1 MTEEVISF
9 EANYLCSVIAFDGIN
24 FEAISDNHLESDFD
38 ALNLAYTELAKDKAG
53 RLQFYTYQLRRK
65 IEVDTQYEFDNQ
77 FCQKF
82 SEEYLKRFNDKDY
95 YNNLFYIALVM
106 KYESDLE
113 TGLDDIQNLNYRIL
127 STLSKYQP
135 RILKVYQ
142 NKYGILSSEVLEF
155 FYEILNGEKPVG
167 GVVPLTPSPAYEILP
182 SANLHFGHEIL
193 QIKGDVKNRFACL
206 QDLKDFP
213 NSTYLGLFDSASLA
227 LPFEYNLVQSFV
239 SLAPAKALTRIE
251 RQANQMRSADDK
263 AVHQRD
269 ELQEAQG
276 QITSGKQIL
285 GEYHASL
292 VVFGDTLEQAVNNMN
307 EANASFSNKA
317 GAVFKK
323 ASVSAPATFFSQFPT
338 YRYKP
343 RPMLK
348 TSRNLASTFSLHN
361 YSTGKAYGNPLGDG
375 SAVMPLETVAKTLYN
390 FNFHFT
396 NIDENNVGEAVAG
409 HTLILG
415 ATGTGKTNSNLQ

>member
-82 SEEYLKRFNDKDY
+82 SEKYLKRFNDKDY

-167 GVVPLTPSPAYEILP
+167 GVVPLT
-182 SANLHFGHEIL
+182 
-193 QIKGDVKNRFACL
+193 
-206 QDLKDFP
+206 
-213 NSTYLGLFDSASLA
+213 LA
-227 LPFEYNLVQSFV
+227 L
-239 SLAPAKALTRIE
+239 LTRYCRPPIC
-251 RQANQMRSADDK
+251 
-263 AVHQRD
+263 
-269 ELQEAQG
+269 
-276 QITSGKQIL
+276 IL
-285 GEYHASL
+285 DMK
-292 VVFGDTLEQAVNNMN
+292 FC
-307 EANASFSNKA
+307 K
-317 GAVFKK
+317 
-323 ASVSAPATFFSQFPT
+323 
-338 YRYKP
+338 
-343 RPMLK
+343 
-348 TSRNLASTFSLHN
+348 
-361 YSTGKAYGNPLGDG
+361 
-375 SAVMPLETVAKTLYN
+375 
-390 FNFHFT
+390 
-396 NIDENNVGEAVAG
+396 
-409 HTLILG
+409 
-415 ATGTGKTNSNLQ
+415 